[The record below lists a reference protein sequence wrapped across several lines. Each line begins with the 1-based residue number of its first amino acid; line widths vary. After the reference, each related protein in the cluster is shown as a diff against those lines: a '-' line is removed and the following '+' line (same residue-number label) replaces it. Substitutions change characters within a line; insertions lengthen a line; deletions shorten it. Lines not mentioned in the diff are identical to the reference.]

1 MAEGV
6 CFSVLQLFHFPA
18 QDSCVFQSG
27 HCMCPRMV
35 TWPRFAASQQLAES
49 VLQALQKSESHLT
62 LVCALILCQDPVRAQ
77 EQWRVGNQF
86 RAGCSGVPCSL
97 PRLGHLPRLTFSL
110 LGGLLPL
117 EVSQIHTA
125 TPIVRAAD
133 SVDLG
138 WTRIRSCHFQFGP
151 HLYSQAPGR
160 GVNFSR

>member
-18 QDSCVFQSG
+18 QDSCVFQNG

-77 EQWRVGNQF
+77 EQWRVGNSSELGVVECHALF
-86 RAGCSGVPCSL
+86 RDWVTYQGQKTYLLLARRPPALRG
-97 PRLGHLPRLTFSL
+97 LTDPHS
-110 LGGLLPL
+110 
-117 EVSQIHTA
+117 HTHHE
-125 TPIVRAAD
+125 
-133 SVDLG
+133 
-138 WTRIRSCHFQFGP
+138 SC
-151 HLYSQAPGR
+151 
-160 GVNFSR
+160 